1 MAQQCELSI
10 SNSTDWAAVYAQ
22 LAFLQLSDPIF
33 YAANFNKTPVNLIS
47 CVLHHFYLH
56 MQQRINAESVSTAKL
71 SMLVYGALGGKA
83 HKASL
88 ESFLPYEMQTGADGL
103 SDSTKKA
110 LKWALKNKQMPPA
123 IVGLIGADL
132 N

>member
-10 SNSTDWAAVYAQ
+10 ANSTDWAAVYAQ
-22 LAFLQLSDPIF
+22 LALLQLSDPIF
-33 YAANFNKTPVNLIS
+33 HSANFNRTPINLIF
-47 CVLHHFYLH
+47 CVLHHSSLYA
-56 MQQRINAESVSTAKL
+56 QQKINAESISVAKL
-71 SMLVYGALGGKA
+71 SMLVYGALGGKS

-88 ESFLPYEMQTGADGL
+88 ESFLPYEIQKGVDGL
-103 SDSTKKA
+103 NESTKEA

-123 IVGLIGADL
+123 IIGLIGAEL